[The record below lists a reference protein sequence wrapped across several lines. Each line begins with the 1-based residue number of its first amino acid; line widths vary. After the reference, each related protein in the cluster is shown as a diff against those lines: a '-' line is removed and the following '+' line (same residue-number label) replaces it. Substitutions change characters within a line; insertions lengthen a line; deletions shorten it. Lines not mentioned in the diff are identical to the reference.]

1 LTEVILSFLQCKS
14 EAKECASGNKPDC
27 LKNGYKCTKACFSD
41 DDDKQESMDEVL
53 FDGAGQTVRIEGFV
67 YLFFIVVYIIYKYI
81 NTSYI
86 LLMRQAIGLELF
98 YKHTL

>member
-1 LTEVILSFLQCKS
+1 
-14 EAKECASGNKPDC
+14 
-27 LKNGYKCTKACFSD
+27 
-41 DDDKQESMDEVL
+41 MDEVL